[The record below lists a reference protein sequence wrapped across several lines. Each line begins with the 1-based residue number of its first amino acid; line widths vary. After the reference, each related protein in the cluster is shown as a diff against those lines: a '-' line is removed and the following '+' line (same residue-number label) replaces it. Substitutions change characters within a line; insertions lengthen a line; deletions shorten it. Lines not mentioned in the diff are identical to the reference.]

1 MPKIAFNPALI
12 RVILI
17 VLFVVITQILA
28 ARKRAN
34 APKPAPNTRKGSP
47 LEVLRESMQKAPDQA
62 RAGQSK
68 GQVDGTILEISQ
80 QLQQPST
87 IEPESSLIPSVLLV
101 ALFACL
107 CLMAYR
113 YWEG

>member
-1 MPKIAFNPALI
+1 MPKFTLNPALI
-12 RVILI
+12 RLILI
-17 VLFVVITQILA
+17 VLFVVITQILG

-34 APKPAPNTRKGSP
+34 APKPAQGTRKGSP
-47 LEVLRESMQKAPDQA
+47 LEVLRESMRQASDQA
-62 RAGQSK
+62 RTGQGK
-68 GQVDGTILEISQ
+68 GPIEGEALQLSQ

-113 YWEG
+113 YWAG

>member
-1 MPKIAFNPALI
+1 MPKFTLNPALI

-17 VLFVVITQILA
+17 VLFVAVTQILG

-34 APKPAPNTRKGSP
+34 APKPTPGTRKGSP
-47 LEVLRESMQKAPDQA
+47 LEVLRESMRQASDQA
-62 RAGQSK
+62 RTGQGK
-68 GQVDGTILEISQ
+68 GQIEGEALQISQ

-87 IEPESSLIPSVLLV
+87 IEPESSFIPSVLLV
-101 ALFACL
+101 ALLACL

-113 YWEG
+113 YWAG